1 MSGPKKGR
9 RTTIYDVAAAAD
21 VSPTTVSLVLS
32 GIWKKYR
39 IKSGTALSVIEW
51 AQRLGYAANLN
62 ARGLRL
68 SRSGLAGMILPHH
81 RNRFFA
87 GLAEAFEEGA
97 RGRGLCPIVVSTH
110 RNPDNELK
118 VAEALLAQQ
127 VEFLFIAGVRD
138 PGPLNALCSA
148 AHTRCINVDL
158 PGPGAPSVVSDNR
171 RGARELTEEMFRR
184 LAARGADPGD
194 LVFFGG
200 VRDDDATRNR
210 LAGFSEA
217 LEHYGVS
224 LREDMIACCGYAPRN
239 AAAYI
244 SGLYA
249 QLGRLPRGLF
259 INGVTALEGALRA
272 LSPLP
277 RSALDALVFGCFD
290 WDPFAAQLPFD
301 VIMVRQDVEA
311 MIGEAFV
318 LIDGPPSVDCPLVLV
333 PTRLAGSTE
342 SDGQVEDWDIDLHT
356 TRLEDRRT
364 AQV

>member
-9 RTTIYDVAAAAD
+9 RTTIYDVASAAE

-32 GIWKKYR
+32 GVWKKYR
-39 IKSGTALSVIEW
+39 IKSGTALAVIDW

-97 RGRGLCPIVVSTH
+97 RSRGLCPIVVSTH

-118 VAEALLAQQ
+118 VAETLLAQQ
-127 VEFLFIAGVRD
+127 VEFLFIAGVHD
-138 PGPLNALCSA
+138 PAPLNTLCNA
-148 AHTRCINVDL
+148 AHTRCVNVDL
-158 PGPGAPSVVSDNR
+158 PGAGAPSVVSDNR
-171 RGARELTEEMFRR
+171 RGARELTEVMLAR
-184 LAARGADPGD
+184 LEARGADPSD
-194 LVFFGG
+194 VVFFGG
-200 VRDDDATRNR
+200 VSDDDATRNR
-210 LAGFSEA
+210 LAGFAEA
-217 LEHYGVS
+217 LECSGVVP
-224 LREDMIACCGYAPRN
+224 REEMIACCGYAPRN

-277 RSALDALVFGCFD
+277 RSQLDALVFGCFD

-318 LIDGPPSVDCPLVLV
+318 LIDRPPSTECPLILV

-342 SDGQVEDWDIDLHT
+342 SDGQVEDWDIDLHAR
-356 TRLEDRRT
+356 RLEDKRL